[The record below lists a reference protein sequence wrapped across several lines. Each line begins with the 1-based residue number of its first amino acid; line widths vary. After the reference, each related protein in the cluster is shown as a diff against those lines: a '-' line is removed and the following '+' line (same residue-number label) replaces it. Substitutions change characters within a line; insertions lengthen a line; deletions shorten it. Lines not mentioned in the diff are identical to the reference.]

1 VGEGGLLLLLLLV
14 LLAGLARFCCSRLPP
29 CKPHVLPCCCV
40 SSAPACSHPRCV
52 HRAHVLYCL
61 YFLQL
66 FIFYTIQQY
75 GALHFALIM
84 TMRQFLSIVL
94 SCLIFSHDLAA
105 TQW

>member
-1 VGEGGLLLLLLLV
+1 MAAALSGPAAAACACR
-14 LLAGLARFCCSRLPP
+14 LASHMRCPAASSPLRPRVPTRAART
-29 CKPHVLPCCCV
+29 
-40 SSAPACSHPRCV
+40 APM
-52 HRAHVLYCL
+52 YCL
-61 YFLQL
+61 YCLQL

>member
-1 VGEGGLLLLLLLV
+1 MPV
-14 LLAGLARFCCSRLPP
+14 LHC
-29 CKPHVLPCCCV
+29 
-40 SSAPACSHPRCV
+40 
-52 HRAHVLYCL
+52 
-61 YFLQL
+61 LQL